1 MIFRQGVRNFKWSLC
16 FCSSIGESEGQE
28 YAIVEFVGYGNE
40 DTAWLTDLKPSSGAL
55 AVKDQK
61 KAAGVSVQIMS
72 LVEQFEIYS

>member
-1 MIFRQGVRNFKWSLC
+1 MVLR

-55 AVKDQK
+55 AVKEQK
-61 KAAGVSVQIMS
+61 KAAGVSIPIMS
-72 LVEQFEIYS
+72 PVEKFGIYS